1 MLRWLPLVLLSAFTA
16 MATGC
21 GTVVHWGGSQD
32 VGIASNPA
40 GAKVVINETDR
51 GLTPVTV
58 ELKRKQTHTI
68 VLKMDG
74 YEDASATA
82 IPELSGWIWG
92 NIVLGGLIGL
102 AIDLGVGGGYNVN
115 PDVINITLIPRN
127 SAVSPERASPIAIP
141 VMTRSIP
148 LQESTQ

>member
-1 MLRWLPLVLLSAFTA
+1 MLGWLPVVLLSALTA

-21 GTVVHWGGSQD
+21 GTIVHWGGSQD

-40 GAKVVINETDR
+40 GAKVIINETDR

-82 IPELSGWIWG
+82 LPELSGWIWG
-92 NIVLGGLIGL
+92 NILIGGLIGL

-115 PDVINITLIPRN
+115 PDIINITLTPRN
-127 SAVSPERASPIAIP
+127 SAISPEGASPIAMP
-141 VMTRSIP
+141 VMIPSIP
-148 LQESTQ
+148 LQESAH

>member
-1 MLRWLPLVLLSAFTA
+1 MLRWLPFVFLSAFTT
-16 MATGC
+16 MAAGC
-21 GTVVHWGGSQD
+21 ATVVHWGGSQD

-40 GAKVVINETDR
+40 GAKVVIDQTDR

-92 NIVLGGLIGL
+92 NILIGGLIGL
-102 AIDLGVGGGYNVN
+102 AVDLGVGGGYNVN
-115 PDVINITLIPRN
+115 PDVINVTLTPWN
-127 SAVSPERASPIAIP
+127 SAVSPERTQPIAIP
-141 VMTRSIP
+141 VRTPSITP
-148 LQESTQ
+148 QESAQ